1 MERSAEAMRA
11 AVEALKRSLDPES
24 FALIQASRGL
34 EAIIDKRFRR
44 QVIQHKWYSVVS
56 KGGYTHA
63 VADIDGRRISL
74 QRYILLLANPAL
86 NIEEVKDVSFVNKV
100 AFDCRAA
107 NLEDRVG
114 RTAVMR
120 NRRPKKNTTSKF
132 KGVSKTVLKSGDV
145 RWKTQIKATADQLYL
160 GAYVDEMWAAT
171 VYDAAAFLLFENA
184 ALYNLPETCPHP
196 DALKIAAERIA
207 RTQRRSE
214 QSKNDP
220 TQADKQADHPPKTSE
235 SRDF

>member
-1 MERSAEAMRA
+1 MERPVEAMRA
-11 AVEALKRSLDPES
+11 AVEALKQSLDPES
-24 FALIQASRGL
+24 FALIQSSRGL

-44 QVIQHKWYSVVS
+44 HVIQHKWYSVIS

-63 VADIDGRRISL
+63 VADIDGKRISL
-74 QRYILLLANPAL
+74 QRYILVLANPAL

-107 NLEDRVG
+107 NLVDRVG

-132 KGVSKTVLKSGDV
+132 KGVSKTALKSGEV
-145 RWKTQIKATADQLYL
+145 RWKVQIKATTDQLYL
-160 GAYVDEMWAAT
+160 GAYVDEVWAAT
-171 VYDAAAFLLFENA
+171 VYDAAAYLLFENA
-184 ALYNLPETCPHP
+184 ALYNLPDICPHP

-207 RTQRRSE
+207 RTQRRSDQASDE
-214 QSKNDP
+214 QDQSGN
-220 TQADKQADHPPKTSE
+220 
-235 SRDF
+235 